1 MPIPSAPAGDA
12 ATDAIEAGRRLF
24 AGPCVFIAGAANRDS
39 LPAPGLTEVA
49 FAGRS
54 NVGKSSLLNAVT
66 GRRDLAR
73 TSSTPGRTQ
82 QINFFD
88 LGGQLILVDLPGYG
102 YSRAGKKTARDWT
115 RLVQL
120 YLRGRATLRRVM
132 VLVDPRRGLGPA
144 DREVMDGLDA
154 AAVSYQVV
162 LTKADKAGTDADSAA
177 AVARRVA
184 GDIKARPAAHP
195 DVLVTSSADGTGID
209 ELRAVLAALAEPEQ
223 LG

>member
-12 ATDAIEAGRRLF
+12 ATDAIETGRKLF
-24 AGPCVFIAGAANRDS
+24 AGPCFFIAGAANRDS

-88 LGGQLILVDLPGYG
+88 LGGRLILVDLPGYG

-132 VLVDPRRGLGPA
+132 VLVDARRGLGPA

-162 LTKADKAGTDADSAA
+162 LTKADKAGTDTDSAA

>member
-12 ATDAIEAGRRLF
+12 ATDTIEAGRRLF

-88 LGGQLILVDLPGYG
+88 LGGRLILVDLPGYG

-132 VLVDPRRGLGPA
+132 VLVDARRGLGPA

-177 AVARRVA
+177 AVAGRVA